1 MEFSIPVPPA
11 TLSPIPPLE
20 RLPAGSE
27 LHRIHGVNW
36 RSAQFNTGSH
46 VSRFAPI
53 ADTDGRP
60 IPVLYAGR
68 TFEVAAY
75 ESLFHAVSQNQD
87 ALTWP
92 ASGLAA
98 IVHSILETKRDLELA
113 PLFRRNLI
121 GWKVSDLEIV
131 KAPARCYH
139 QTARWAEAVHRSIA
153 VAAGMVWISNR
164 EGSDRCY
171 VFFGDRVQES
181 DFAVSSQRRGRDETL
196 LADVRQAALHSGI
209 KITI

>member
-1 MEFSIPVPPA
+1 MDFSIPVPPV
-11 TLSPIPPLE
+11 TLSPTPPLE

-36 RSAQFNTGSH
+36 RSAQFNTSGH

-53 ADTDGRP
+53 ADAEGRQ

-75 ESLFHAVSQNQD
+75 ESLFHAVSPSQD
-87 ALTWP
+87 TLTWP

-98 IVHSILETKRDLELA
+98 IVHSTLETKRDLELA

-131 KAPARCYH
+131 KAPARYYR
-139 QTARWAEAVHRSIA
+139 QTARWAEAVHHSI
-153 VAAGMVWISNR
+153 VDAAGLVWISNR

-171 VFFGDRVQES
+171 AFFGDRVTES
-181 DFAVSSQRRGRDETL
+181 DFAVSSQRHGRDETL
-196 LADVRQAALHSGI
+196 LADVRQAALHGGI
-209 KITI
+209 RITI